1 LSIILLDVD
10 DFKRINDS
18 WGHETGDL
26 VLRGLAE
33 ALAAATRTVDLA
45 ARLGGEE
52 FAVLLPDTDAEGARG
67 VAERIQR
74 DLSQLAVPVGDTTV
88 GATASFGI
96 SSFPDLAP
104 LGDLLNDA
112 DRSLYE
118 AKRAGKNRIVVSSA

>member
-1 LSIILLDVD
+1 LSVIVLDLD
-10 DFKRINDS
+10 DFKRINDT
-18 WGHETGDL
+18 WGHETGDV
-26 VLRGLAE
+26 VLRGLAD

-74 DLSQLAVPVGDTTV
+74 DLGQLAVPVGDTAV
-88 GATASFGI
+88 GVTASFGI
-96 SSFPDLAP
+96 SSFPDLAA

>member
-1 LSIILLDVD
+1 VIMLDID
-10 DFKRINDS
+10 DFKRINDT

-33 ALAAATRTVDLA
+33 ALAAATRTIDLA

-52 FAVLLPDTDAEGARG
+52 FAILLPNTDAEGAHG

-74 DLSQLAVPVGDTTV
+74 ELESMAVTVGDAHV

-96 SSFPDLAP
+96 SSFPDLVA
-104 LGDLLNDA
+104 LDDLLNDA

-118 AKRAGKNRIVVSSA
+118 AKRAGKNRIVVSSG